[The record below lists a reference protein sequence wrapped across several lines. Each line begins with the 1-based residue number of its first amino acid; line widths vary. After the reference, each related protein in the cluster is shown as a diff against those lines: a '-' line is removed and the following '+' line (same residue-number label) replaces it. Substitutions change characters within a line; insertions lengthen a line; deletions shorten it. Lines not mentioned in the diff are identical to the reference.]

1 MPRAKIP
8 MSLIGNT
15 RARTSAFA
23 RRKAGLLKKADEL
36 SKLCDVPVAVVCAGG
51 PDGGAPPVVWESR
64 EGVIERYRA
73 LPPEKREEHRHLN
86 YVKAEFGK
94 QKDKVARVR
103 QGGPSALAKWSDAL
117 DGMALEEVL
126 AVLGSIDAALL
137 ATAARRK
144 ELGLPEDDNADGDQ
158 LLGIAADGFD
168 FEGMD
173 GFDFEGE
180 ELVWDGVQPLATL
193 NAEAMMPGVQY
204 INGGSVGMGGN
215 QNQFLQ
221 QQQMPGNGNNTNL
234 SQFAWD
240 AYQPN
245 ATAQAGYGNQFTT
258 NGNYMDT
265 QQCPQMQQV
274 AGNVN
279 AQQNDWLSLG
289 MWGADESSR
298 HAFAPGSSA
307 YYMPTEHCAPCVGD
321 NFTGA
326 PGIAMGGNFVNA
338 NGNQY
343 NTQGLSDEF
352 QCPYTGQD
360 FGLHYLSD
368 VADGV
373 QF

>member
-8 MSLIGNT
+8 MSLIGKT

-51 PDGGAPPVVWESR
+51 PDGGAPLVVWESR

-86 YVKAEFGK
+86 YVKAELGK

-103 QGGPSALAKWSDAL
+103 QGGPPALAKWSDAL

-137 ATAARRK
+137 ATAERRK
-144 ELGLPEDDNADGDQ
+144 ELGLPEDDNADGDDQ
-158 LLGIAADGFD
+158 LLGIA
-168 FEGMD
+168 MD
-173 GFDFEGE
+173 GFDFEDMDYLAE
-180 ELVWDGVQPLATL
+180 ELVWDGVQPLDAL
-193 NAEAMMPGVQY
+193 NAEAMMQPAPGVQY
-204 INGGSVGMGGN
+204 IDSGSVGMAGN

-234 SQFAWD
+234 GQFAWD

-245 ATAQAGYGNQFTT
+245 ATVHPGYGYQFTT
-258 NGNYMDT
+258 NGNCMDT
-265 QQCPQMQQV
+265 QQCSQMQQV
-274 AGNVN
+274 PGNVN

-289 MWGADESSR
+289 MWGADEASR
-298 HAFAPGSSA
+298 HAFAPGRSA
-307 YYMPTEHCAPCVGD
+307 YMSTEHCAPCVGD

-326 PGIAMGGNFVNA
+326 PGIGNFVNA
-338 NGNQY
+338 NGNQC
-343 NTQGLSDEF
+343 NTQGLADEF